1 MKRILVL
8 ALVLVLLSG
17 GVSMAAKGKP
27 GGDDVNAQVTEYSA
41 WFHVFV
47 EASKLNT
54 ANNLARNWD
63 PDPACD
69 VTFNIRLSPTG
80 LEPATHLAV
89 STPATA
95 TMRAGITNAL
105 GSASWSSMYTTTNV
119 LVDVP
124 HWTGPDGW
132 TYDGGVYDAFMS
144 AAAHQGLQI
153 IHPTEE

>member
-1 MKRILVL
+1 
-8 ALVLVLLSG
+8 
-17 GVSMAAKGKP
+17 MAAKGKP

-54 ANNLARNWD
+54 ANTLARNWD
-63 PDPACD
+63 PDPAATT
-69 VTFNIRLSPTG
+69 TFTIKLSPTG
-80 LEPATHLAV
+80 QEPATHYAV

-105 GSASWSSMYTTTNV
+105 GSIAWSSMYTTTNV
-119 LVDVP
+119 LEPIP

-132 TYDGGVYDAFMS
+132 TFDGGVYDAFMS
-144 AAAHQGLQI
+144 AAASQGLQI
-153 IHPTEE
+153 IRSIEE